1 MRSGRQHDAPDLRMQ
16 EHLDLAQPGSGSVR
30 GGPDFCASSIFHG
43 LPQSHTHPHSPR
55 LEGVPPKT
63 STEYNMELPPGE
75 NWEKNVDALR
85 LVVVRLLPHP
95 HPLSHRRLLG
105 CFHPHE
111 SRWINHCAKN
121 SRLLDW
127 EEEGAKRTGCQNE
140 MNVVNLVEHLKI
152 LLIEECTRGVAIPS
166 SRRGW

>member
-1 MRSGRQHDAPDLRMQ
+1 MCSGRQHDVPDLRMQ

-75 NWEKNVDALR
+75 IWEKNVDALR
-85 LVVVRLLPHP
+85 LVVCPTHTHFLTGGCWAVSTHMRGGGSIIAPRIADCLIG
-95 HPLSHRRLLG
+95 RRRG
-105 CFHPHE
+105 
-111 SRWINHCAKN
+111 
-121 SRLLDW
+121 
-127 EEEGAKRTGCQNE
+127 QNE
-140 MNVVNLVEHLKI
+140 LAARMK
-152 LLIEECTRGVAIPS
+152 
-166 SRRGW
+166 

>member
-1 MRSGRQHDAPDLRMQ
+1 MCSGRQHDAPDLRMQ

-30 GGPDFCASSIFHG
+30 GGPDFCASSIFHAV
-43 LPQSHTHPHSPR
+43 PQSHTHPHSPR

-75 NWEKNVDALR
+75 NLEKNVNAQRVQGQAGGML
-85 LVVVRLLPHP
+85 HP
-95 HPLSHRRLLG
+95 LPLSHRRLLG

-127 EEEGAKRTGCQNE
+127 EEGAKRTGCQNE

-166 SRRGW
+166 S